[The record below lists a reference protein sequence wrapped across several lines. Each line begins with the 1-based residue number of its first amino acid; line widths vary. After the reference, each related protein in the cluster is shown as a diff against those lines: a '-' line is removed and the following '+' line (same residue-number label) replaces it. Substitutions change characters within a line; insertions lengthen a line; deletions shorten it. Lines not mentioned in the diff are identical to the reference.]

1 MSSQLASSPT
11 CYIPPQ
17 TSPTLTSTST
27 NVTSSPS
34 VDDSIATS
42 HSDAASKDHGKDTSS
57 SLPPTTARSFGAGWN
72 SSPVV
77 PSWEKL
83 EHYCLSPHIDAVTPT
98 RTRSPSLPV
107 LPSQSAIYQPQ
118 PRPRFQDLPDYSL
131 YTSAATSFPNPSRQI
146 GFVAGLHHQAS
157 LSSVDFDFDDHR
169 YSPTRLVSTQR
180 SLLRQSTP
188 NLHSNKPELT
198 GRRSCRTV
206 RFDVD
211 EDDASEGSSS
221 KDLSN
226 NMLVLPRPGEG
237 RNVFIHRVSHT
248 LTDDELHKIAISF
261 GEIVSV
267 KVQNR
272 VAKPHAFVMFKKPEQ
287 AQRFIAHLKSR
298 DINCEYGKEDYQVQN
313 KALEDP
319 NSANLYISGL
329 PTDISFDELADL
341 VAPGCI
347 CSWKPLTDEFGN
359 RRGPVMARLQ
369 TRSQADDAIR
379 KLSNKYYP
387 GMSELLQ
394 VRIADSDEQKHFKR
408 YQMRERLSPNSDSD
422 YLHRRASM
430 PAENIAHDVDNL
442 SILLERQTLL
452 TTQLNTINEKLARS
466 AHGASHPSLSPV
478 RLSSIHTVPFPSSP
492 ITEDMDCILSP
503 TNSSYRGRLSST
515 FSSPTHAS
523 DSIWASPSR
532 MMTEPMWLDGWPIKS
547 RLGDI
552 MRRESDSQL
561 PKRLQSHDGIVK
573 IPGEANLYHTKSSP
587 ELSVNLNGVLGRR
600 KSND

>member
-1 MSSQLASSPT
+1 M
-11 CYIPPQ
+11 
-17 TSPTLTSTST
+17 
-27 NVTSSPS
+27 
-34 VDDSIATS
+34 
-42 HSDAASKDHGKDTSS
+42 
-57 SLPPTTARSFGAGWN
+57 
-72 SSPVV
+72 
-77 PSWEKL
+77 
-83 EHYCLSPHIDAVTPT
+83 PT

-107 LPSQSAIYQPQ
+107 LPSQSTIYQPQ
-118 PRPRFQDLPDYSL
+118 PHPCFQELPDYSL
-131 YTSAATSFPNPSRQI
+131 YTSAAISFPNPSQEI
-146 GFVAGLHHQAS
+146 GFVAGLHHQPS
-157 LSSVDFDFDDHR
+157 LSPVVFDYDDHR

-188 NLHSNKPELT
+188 NLHSKRSELT
-198 GRRSCRTV
+198 ARRSCRSV
-206 RFDVD
+206 RFDID
-211 EDDASEGSSS
+211 EDDASEGSST
-221 KDLSN
+221 KGLSN
-226 NMLVLPRPGEG
+226 NMLVLPRTGEG

-298 DINCEYGKEDYQVQN
+298 DIDCEFGKEDYQVQN

-329 PTDISFDELADL
+329 PTDITFDELADL
-341 VAPGCI
+341 VAPGRI
-347 CSWKPLTDEFGN
+347 CSWKPLMDELGN

-369 TRSQADDAIR
+369 TRPQADDAIR

-394 VRIADSDEQKHFKR
+394 VRIADSDVSVIFEQKHFKR
-408 YQMRERLSPNSDSD
+408 YQMRERLPPNPDPV
-422 YLHRRASM
+422 LLRRRASM
-430 PAENIAHDVDNL
+430 PAEDIAHDVDDL
-442 SILLERQTLL
+442 SILLQRQTLL

-466 AHGASHPSLSPV
+466 AHGTPHPSLPPV

-492 ITEDMDCILSP
+492 ITEDIDCPVLSP

-515 FSSPTHAS
+515 VSSHIHST

-552 MRRESDSQL
+552 MMRESDSQL
-561 PKRLQSHDGIVK
+561 PKRLQRHDGTVK
-573 IPGEANLYHTKSSP
+573 SQGEVNLHYVKSSP
-587 ELSVNLNGVLGRR
+587 ELGVNLNGVLGRR
-600 KSND
+600 TSNN